1 MEPSNFQNGN
11 KQTKKIFIEKNN
23 YLPQNDYKKKESV
36 FDYFEYNSI
45 LPNLNQKASL
55 SNSGRNI
62 VLNNSLINDTPVR
75 NNDNY
80 ANFNNFTNNFDN
92 NRIPN
97 NNQEKEKLDYEL
109 SRLEDQYKDIL
120 SKFTFL
126 TKKKRTFK
134 LINNLNINSIK
145 FFHGSFK
152 KL

>member
-126 TKKKRTFK
+126 TKKRE
-134 LINNLNINSIK
+134 LLN
-145 FFHGSFK
+145 
-152 KL
+152 